1 MTDYKEKYQKA
12 IKALDE
18 SEQEAVDN
26 IRGLYKTLLGI
37 LRAVK
42 GRHKLIDDA
51 VAKLPKKIV
60 YDRLPIVDLECVKDL
75 IVSHLDKGDEVVSSL
90 DVLDELLSKL
100 SVSDGLHDDVLMLQE
115 SLSDASSSK
124 DFLGIAQK
132 IASVVLQSG
141 GSNVIEIASSGQ
153 SIEDIKEGLFLQLN
167 QLELSDSEISR
178 SLDIAGLKEKL
189 NEVESLRDLETFY
202 KHVFEGLGRRLNKK
216 NEFIAELSGLIE
228 TIVQQL
234 SDLSLDIKSENAKEG
249 LSSKDRWRIT
259 ETMGKEVTSIR
270 EGVLRAES
278 LASLKDMLAER
289 INSLNSNVN
298 ELMSIES
305 SRVKEAEENTKKI
318 SKKLHKVEVKVSSLK
333 ASLNKAHEQAFTDQL
348 TGVAN
353 RRAYDQRIKVEYER
367 LKRSKG
373 SLIIAIIDIDH
384 FKRINDNY
392 GHPAGDKVLKTVSQL
407 INKQVRES
415 DFFGRVGGEEFTVIF
430 VESDIENALKRLNDF
445 RERVQGCKFGIKG
458 QRVIITVS
466 AGCAKFEADDDPDSV
481 YARADRA
488 LYQAKQTGRNK
499 CLSEPAG

>member
-1 MTDYKEKYQKA
+1 NA
-12 IKALDE
+12 
-18 SEQEAVDN
+18 
-26 IRGLYKTLLGI
+26 
-37 LRAVK
+37 
-42 GRHKLIDDA
+42 
-51 VAKLPKKIV
+51 
-60 YDRLPIVDLECVKDL
+60 
-75 IVSHLDKGDEVVSSL
+75 
-90 DVLDELLSKL
+90 
-100 SVSDGLHDDVLMLQE
+100 
-115 SLSDASSSK
+115 
-124 DFLGIAQK
+124 
-132 IASVVLQSG
+132 
-141 GSNVIEIASSGQ
+141 IEIASSGQ

-458 QRVIITVS
+458 QR
-466 AGCAKFEADDDPDSV
+466 
-481 YARADRA
+481 
-488 LYQAKQTGRNK
+488 L
-499 CLSEPAG
+499 L